1 MSIKCECTSCN
12 SCSSGTLLPL
22 IPLPGSAIWGCN
34 HREITC
40 RIVKSDSRWF
50 SLNAGSSISNAAQR
64 QWATAVCCPLS
75 QNPRLDGRQRERGGG
90 DGGCCLRSSAT
101 NKLIESVCRCCC
113 CCWLFRVRFLLVFT
127 TWPTTAVDHLT
138 FWQPFSLCVKLTATP
153 LTASSLGSTST
164 QLSSTHQRVGLTFRW
179 MVGQIDR

>member
-1 MSIKCECTSCN
+1 MQVHLMQ
-12 SCSSGTLLPL
+12 LLFIWHTPSLPCL

-50 SLNAGSSISNAAQR
+50 SLNASSSISNAAQR

-75 QNPRLDGRQRERGGG
+75 QNPRLDGRQRDGGG
-90 DGGCCLRSSAT
+90 GGGGCCLRSSAT

-113 CCWLFRVRFLLVFT
+113 CCSAFGSCWFLPLDRPQLLT
-127 TWPTTAVDHLT
+127 IWPFGSL
-138 FWQPFSLCVKLTATP
+138 SLCVW
-153 LTASSLGSTST
+153 S
-164 QLSSTHQRVGLTFRW
+164 
-179 MVGQIDR
+179 